1 MGSKWIEGRVVDQ
14 RRWTDRLYSIR
25 VDAAVEPF
33 QAGQFGRLALE
44 IGGEMVGRPYSFVNA
59 PHETPHEFY
68 YIHLDDGPLTSRLVP
83 LVSGDRIFVAPRAA
97 GFLTLTEVPD
107 AEHLW
112 LLSTGTALGPFLS
125 ILKTEDPWR
134 RFGRVVLVHAVR
146 EAAELTYRETID
158 ALRAARPGQLMFVPF
173 VSREDTRFRDPGAHS
188 GSAPGRSPGSVDRDR
203 HPGGPL
209 AGDALR
215 QSGHGVRHPGR
226 ARETGPQA
234 TQAKATGPST
244 RRELLVSD
252 TVLAVR
258 WRSGRQGV
266 RRAYNPLLHT
276 RPRHPAGHFK
286 AT

>member
-33 QAGQFGRLALE
+33 RAGQFGRLALE

-107 AEHLW
+107 AADLW

-146 EAAELTYRETID
+146 EAAELTYRETIH
-158 ALRAARPGQLMFVPF
+158 ALRAARPGQLTFVPF
-173 VSREDTRFRDPGAHS
+173 VSREDTDFAIRGRIPEALQDGRLEASTGIEIQPDRSQVMLCGNPGM
-188 GSAPGRSPGSVDRDR
+188 
-203 HPGGPL
+203 
-209 AGDALR
+209 
-215 QSGHGVRHPGR
+215 
-226 ARETGPQA
+226 
-234 TQAKATGPST
+234 
-244 RRELLVSD
+244 VSD
-252 TVLAVR
+252 TLAVLE
-258 WRSGRQGV
+258 
-266 RRAYNPLLHT
+266 RRGLRRHKRKLPGHLHVESYW
-276 RPRHPAGHFK
+276 
-286 AT
+286 